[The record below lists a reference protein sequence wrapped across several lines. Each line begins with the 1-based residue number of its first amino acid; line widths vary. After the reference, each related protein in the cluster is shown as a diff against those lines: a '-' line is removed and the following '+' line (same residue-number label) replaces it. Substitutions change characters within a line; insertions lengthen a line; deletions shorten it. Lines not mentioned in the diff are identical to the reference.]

1 MVLKSQTAV
10 SVSERTDM
18 STVKRITMHMVCV
31 RRRGLLKPSMMGTE
45 SMGREE
51 QGIDS
56 KLEVSKVSG
65 RKSRQ
70 LAAS

>member
-1 MVLKSQTAV
+1 
-10 SVSERTDM
+10 M